1 MSRKI
6 KILIV
11 EPSVV
16 ISVGLDRILSL
27 SGRYEV
33 LPVLA
38 DAENLAASYDRYRP
52 DVMLI
57 NPTILPYTKRQSVR
71 SLLPEHAHVLLVAIV
86 YQYVEPSV
94 LKAYNAIMDIREPE
108 ERIVQQISESVES
121 FHSMV
126 KNEGESYELTERE
139 TAVLVLVAKGMMS
152 KEIAEKL
159 NISVHTVI
167 SHRKNITLKTGN
179 KSVAGLAVYAVLH
192 NLMDME

>member
-121 FHSMV
+121 FHYKV
-126 KNEGESYELTERE
+126 
-139 TAVLVLVAKGMMS
+139 
-152 KEIAEKL
+152 
-159 NISVHTVI
+159 
-167 SHRKNITLKTGN
+167 
-179 KSVAGLAVYAVLH
+179 
-192 NLMDME
+192 